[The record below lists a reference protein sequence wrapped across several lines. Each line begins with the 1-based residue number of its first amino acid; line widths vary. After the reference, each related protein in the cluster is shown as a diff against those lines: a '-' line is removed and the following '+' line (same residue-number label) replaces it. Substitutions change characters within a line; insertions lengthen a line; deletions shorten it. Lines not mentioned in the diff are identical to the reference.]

1 MAKFL
6 DENKEVCSFCHEYTD
21 SHAEIRLVAC
31 NKCEELLGGI
41 NRKVGMKIRGAKSVN
56 EPAFVRKVRDI
67 PLISPKKIYD
77 ILERHGYR
85 GQDMARKAV
94 SLMAYR
100 HVKRLK
106 KIYIEKIDRKNLPHK
121 FNYLF
126 MGPTGCG
133 KTYMVELLFNKIL
146 KLPNIIVDIT
156 TFSETGYIGEDV
168 TTILTRLINASGGDP
183 AWASCG
189 IVCIDEFDKLATSRS
204 NARFSGEG
212 TTKDVSGLGVQRELL
227 KMFESTQILVP
238 LDYGYSAY
246 GQKVSLSTED
256 ISFLAC
262 GAFSGFKELSFLK
275 SDTSKMGLVKAP
287 QATFKEKIAV
297 MFEESEI
304 ENVEIFQSYG
314 FLPELLGRFTRFV
327 PFEPLDEKTL
337 TRILKDSVI
346 DKFKEEFI
354 DEGFELHITDDVIDY
369 IVKKSIKRQT
379 GARGLSSILTKCLE
393 DVAFNTFFSGRQ
405 GRISVRI
412 ENDRLVTK
420 IKKGDA

>member
-1 MAKFL
+1 MVKFL
-6 DENKEVCSFCHEYTD
+6 DENREVCSFCHEYTD
-21 SHAEIRLVAC
+21 NHAEIKLVAC
-31 NKCEELLGGI
+31 NKCEELLGVI
-41 NRKVGMKIRGAKSVN
+41 NKKAGMRKAKPVN
-56 EPAFVRKVRDI
+56 EPVFIRKVREL

-77 ILERHGYR
+77 ILEHHGYR

-106 KIYIEKIDRKNLPHK
+106 KIYIEKIDRKKLPHK

-168 TTILTRLINASGGDP
+168 TTILTRLINAAEGDP
-183 AWASCG
+183 GWASCG

-227 KMFESTQILVP
+227 KMLESTQILVP

-287 QATFKEKIAV
+287 KATFKEKIAV

-304 ENVEIFQSYG
+304 ENV
-314 FLPELLGRFTRFV
+314 
-327 PFEPLDEKTL
+327 
-337 TRILKDSVI
+337 
-346 DKFKEEFI
+346 
-354 DEGFELHITDDVIDY
+354 
-369 IVKKSIKRQT
+369 
-379 GARGLSSILTKCLE
+379 
-393 DVAFNTFFSGRQ
+393 
-405 GRISVRI
+405 
-412 ENDRLVTK
+412 
-420 IKKGDA
+420 